1 MKRLITGI
9 VVLFSPAH
17 AFTQDSSEAKLQF
30 KAYLEVYYSYD
41 LSKPANHQKP
51 PFFYNHSRHNELN
64 LNLGYL
70 KASYEDERVRA
81 NLALM
86 AGTYAQANMSS
97 EPAALRNIFEAN
109 GGCRLGKEQ
118 LWLDAGVFVSH
129 IGLESV
135 IGRDNWE
142 LTRSIVAD
150 NSPYYESGLRLSYQ
164 SKDEKF
170 YLAGY
175 YLNGWQR
182 ITRIDGNQSP
192 AFGTQLTYKPTKHML
207 LNWST
212 FAGNVYP
219 DSLKRWRYYNNLYAI
234 AQLSRRF
241 GMTAAFDIG
250 LEQKQT
256 GASNYAFWAA
266 PLLILQYKFSEKL
279 RLAVR
284 GEYFGDGDE
293 LIIANPLSEGFY
305 TMGYSSNIDI
315 MPSKHLLFR
324 FEARAL
330 HSKTASFT
338 LNNLPSN
345 RNYCFSACMALT
357 L

>member
-1 MKRLITGI
+1 M
-9 VVLFSPAH
+9 LFSPALIS
-17 AFTQDSSEAKLQF
+17 AQDSSGAKLQF

-41 LSKPANHQKP
+41 LSKPSNHEKP
-51 PFFYNHSRHNELN
+51 PFFYNYNRHNELN

-70 KASYEDERVRA
+70 KASYEDERIRA

-86 AGTYAQANMSS
+86 AGTYVQANMSD

-135 IGRDNWE
+135 LGRDNWE

-164 SKDEKF
+164 SKNEKL

-192 AFGTQLTYKPTKHML
+192 AFGSQLSYKPSKQLL
-207 LNWST
+207 LNWSSL
-212 FAGNVYP
+212 AGNVYP
-219 DSLKRWRYYNNLYAI
+219 DSVKRWRYYNNFYAI
-234 AQLSRRF
+234 AQLSPRF
-241 GMTAAFDIG
+241 GITAAFDIG
-250 LEQKQT
+250 LEQKLT
-256 GASNYAFWAA
+256 GSSDYAVWLA
-266 PLLILQYKFSEKL
+266 PLLILQYKVSEKL
-279 RLAVR
+279 KLAVR
-284 GEYFGDGDE
+284 GEYFGDGE
-293 LIIANPLSEGFY
+293 EVMITNPLAAGFY
-305 TMGYSSNIDI
+305 TTGYSSNIDF

-330 HSKTASFT
+330 FSKSAYFT
-338 LNNLPSN
+338 LNNSPSTN
-345 RNYCFSACMALT
+345 NYCFSACMALT